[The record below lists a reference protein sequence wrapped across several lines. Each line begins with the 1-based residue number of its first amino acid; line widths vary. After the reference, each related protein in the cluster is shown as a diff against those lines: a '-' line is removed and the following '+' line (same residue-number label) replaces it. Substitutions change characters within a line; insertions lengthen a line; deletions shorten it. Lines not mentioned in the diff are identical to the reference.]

1 MAGHMGQEKTYQRVS
16 RHFFWPHIHREVK
29 DFCATCPQCQL
40 VARKLVMD
48 RAPLNPVPVVSEP
61 FRKIA
66 IDLIGELPKTKTGY
80 KYILT
85 IIDYATRYPEAI
97 PLKTTHSRVIA
108 EALVSLFSRVGLPDE
123 IVSDQ
128 GANLIGTLMTQLYE
142 LLGITNIK
150 TSVYHPEANGLV
162 ERFNGMLK
170 RMLKKFASDEVD
182 KWDKYLPYVLFA
194 YREVPCQSTGYSPFE
209 LLYGRTVRGPF
220 SLITDAWIGKEAL
233 QKNAISYVLETRRR
247 LSEMRNIVQE
257 NANKTQAKQ
266 KQIYDQRS
274 SHRKFDI
281 GDKVLVLLPTP
292 GSKLES
298 KWQGPY
304 TITNVFENGLTYELD
319 REKGRKQ
326 KRTYH
331 INLLRLWQPDA
342 S

>member
-1 MAGHMGQEKTYQRVS
+1 
-16 RHFFWPHIHREVK
+16 
-29 DFCATCPQCQL
+29 
-40 VARKLVMD
+40 
-48 RAPLNPVPVVSEP
+48 
-61 FRKIA
+61 
-66 IDLIGELPKTKTGY
+66 
-80 KYILT
+80 
-85 IIDYATRYPEAI
+85 
-97 PLKTTHSRVIA
+97 
-108 EALVSLFSRVGLPDE
+108 
-123 IVSDQ
+123 
-128 GANLIGTLMTQLYE
+128 
-142 LLGITNIK
+142 
-150 TSVYHPEANGLV
+150 
-162 ERFNGMLK
+162 
-170 RMLKKFASDEVD
+170 MLKKFASDEVD

-247 LSEMRNIVQE
+247 LSEMQNIVQE

-266 KQIYDQRS
+266 KQIYDPRS

-292 GSKLES
+292 GRKLES

-319 REKGRKQ
+319 WEKGRKQ

-331 INLLRLWQPDA
+331 INLLRLWKT
-342 S
+342 